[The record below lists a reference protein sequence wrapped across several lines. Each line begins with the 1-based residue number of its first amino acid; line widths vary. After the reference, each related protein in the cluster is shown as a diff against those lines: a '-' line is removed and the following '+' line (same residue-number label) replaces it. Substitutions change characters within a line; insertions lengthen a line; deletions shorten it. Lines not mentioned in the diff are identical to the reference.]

1 MARTFFFSRPSAVR
15 KNKIKAKQLVR
26 KETLHPGASNCL
38 PEPHKLCS
46 FIEKRPM
53 PKDLLDLLALLT
65 AHHVTVAVLCLQT
78 VTSWTQVAGKKC
90 FYDVCLIKIL

>member
-1 MARTFFFSRPSAVR
+1 MTRTFFFSRPSAVR
-15 KNKIKAKQLVR
+15 KNKRKEKQLVR

-65 AHHVTVAVLCLQT
+65 AHHVTVAG
-78 VTSWTQVAGKKC
+78 VALTDCDKLDPGGRKC
-90 FYDVCLIKIL
+90 FYYVCLIKIL